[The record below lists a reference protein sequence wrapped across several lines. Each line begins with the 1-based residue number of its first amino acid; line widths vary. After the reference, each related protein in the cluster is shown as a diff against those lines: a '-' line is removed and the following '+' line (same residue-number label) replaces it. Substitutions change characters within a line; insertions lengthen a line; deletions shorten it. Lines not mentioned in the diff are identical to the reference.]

1 MTIINRTMP
10 LPSNV
15 EYVLSKLKE
24 NGYQAYV
31 VGGAVRDFLMGKT
44 PHDYDL
50 TSDALP
56 SQISDVFK
64 EFYQEHSGE
73 KHGTIRVIVDHKPI
87 EITTFRCDEGYTD
100 YRRPDNVEFV
110 KDVYIDSKRRDFSIN
125 AFYYSEGHIYDFHEG
140 LEDLNNKIIKTIGN
154 PSARFH
160 EDALRILRAIRFSA
174 KLGYE
179 IESKTKT
186 ALLDCKEELNLIA
199 KERILI
205 ELKEISSTS
214 NFFRNIK
221 EYFPIFK
228 LIIPCLDKIGNSIDD
243 IYNFDTKSY
252 GDYIASLSALFS
264 LREINNDFMPW
275 RLFIKM
281 DNESINAIKT
291 LIKLKD
297 INFNNSFD
305 DDYINGLILLSKPVD
320 INVFKNYLI
329 NLYNLKRFKNDDID
343 SILNRVDIL
352 SEGNTPYS
360 LKDLEIDG
368 NDLLKLGIE
377 KNQYFKEIL
386 NEVLLRCNQGD
397 LNNNNRNEEIE
408 FVKKWIRTNTN

>member
-1 MTIINRTMP
+1 MTILNRTMP
-10 LPSNV
+10 LPSSV

-64 EFYQEHSGE
+64 DFYQEHSGE
-73 KHGTIRVIVDHKPI
+73 KHGTIRVIIDHKPI

-140 LEDLNNKIIKTIGN
+140 LEDLNNKVIKTIGN

-264 LREINNDFMPW
+264 LREINNNFMPW

-397 LNNNNRNEEIE
+397 LNNNRNEEIE

>member
-10 LPSNV
+10 LPSSV
-15 EYVLSKLKE
+15 EYVLSRLKE

-64 EFYQEHSGE
+64 DFYQEHSGE

-140 LEDLNNKIIKTIGN
+140 LEDLNNKVIKTIGN
-154 PSARFH
+154 PSTRFH

-199 KERILI
+199 KERILT

-214 NFFRNIK
+214 NFFRDIK

-264 LREINNDFMPW
+264 LREINNDFMSW
-275 RLFIKM
+275 KLFIKM

-386 NEVLLRCNQGD
+386 IEVLLRCNQGD
-397 LNNNNRNEEIE
+397 LNNNRNEEIE

>member
-10 LPSNV
+10 LPSSV
-15 EYVLSKLKE
+15 EFVLSRLKE

-64 EFYQEHSGE
+64 DFYQEHSGE

-140 LEDLNNKIIKTIGN
+140 LEDLNNKVIKTIGN
-154 PSARFH
+154 PSTRFH

-199 KERILI
+199 KERILT

-214 NFFRNIK
+214 NFFRDIK

-386 NEVLLRCNQGD
+386 IEVLLRCNQGD
-397 LNNNNRNEEIE
+397 LNNNRNEEIE

>member
-1 MTIINRTMP
+1 MTILNRTMP
-10 LPSNV
+10 LPSSV

-64 EFYQEHSGE
+64 DFYQEHSGE
-73 KHGTIRVIVDHKPI
+73 KHGTIRVIIDHKPI

-140 LEDLNNKIIKTIGN
+140 LEDLNNKVIKTIGN
-154 PSARFH
+154 PSTRFH

-281 DNESINAIKT
+281 DNESINEIKT

-305 DDYINGLILLSKPVD
+305 NDYINGLILLSKPVD

-386 NEVLLRCNQGD
+386 NEVLLRCNQGN
-397 LNNNNRNEEIE
+397 LNNNRNEEIE

>member
-10 LPSNV
+10 LPSSV

-140 LEDLNNKIIKTIGN
+140 LEDLNNKVIKTIGN

-243 IYNFDTKSY
+243 IYNFDIKSY

-297 INFNNSFD
+297 INFNNPFD

-343 SILNRVDIL
+343 SILNRVNIL

-397 LNNNNRNEEIE
+397 LNNNRNEEIE

>member
-10 LPSNV
+10 LPSSV

-64 EFYQEHSGE
+64 DFYQEHSGE

-140 LEDLNNKIIKTIGN
+140 LEDLNNKVIKTIGN
-154 PSARFH
+154 PSTRFH

-199 KERILI
+199 KERILT

-214 NFFRNIK
+214 NFFRNVK

-343 SILNRVDIL
+343 SILNRVNIL

-397 LNNNNRNEEIE
+397 LNNNRNEEIE

>member
-10 LPSNV
+10 LPSSV

-64 EFYQEHSGE
+64 DFYQEHSGE

-125 AFYYSEGHIYDFHEG
+125 AFYYFEGHIYDFHEG
-140 LEDLNNKIIKTIGN
+140 LEDLNNKVIKTIGN
-154 PSARFH
+154 PSTRFH

-199 KERILI
+199 KERILT

-214 NFFRNIK
+214 NFFRNVK

-343 SILNRVDIL
+343 SVLNRVDIL

-397 LNNNNRNEEIE
+397 LNNNRNEEIE
-408 FVKKWIRTNTN
+408 FVKNWIRTNTN

>member
-10 LPSNV
+10 LPSSV

-50 TSDALP
+50 TSDALL

-64 EFYQEHSGE
+64 DFYQEHSGE

-87 EITTFRCDEGYTD
+87 EITTFRCDESYTD

-140 LEDLNNKIIKTIGN
+140 LEDLNNKVIKTIGN

-214 NFFRNIK
+214 NFFRDIK

-320 INVFKNYLI
+320 MNVFKNYLI
-329 NLYNLKRFKNDDID
+329 NLYNLKRFKKDDID

-397 LNNNNRNEEIE
+397 LNNNRNEEIE

>member
-10 LPSNV
+10 LPSSV

-24 NGYQAYV
+24 NRYQAYV

-64 EFYQEHSGE
+64 DFYQEHSGE
-73 KHGTIRVIVDHKPI
+73 KHGTIRVIIDHKPI

-140 LEDLNNKIIKTIGN
+140 LEDLNNKVIKTIGN

-243 IYNFDTKSY
+243 IYNFDIKSY

-397 LNNNNRNEEIE
+397 LNNNRNEEIE

>member
-10 LPSNV
+10 LPSSV

-31 VGGAVRDFLMGKT
+31 VGGAVRDFLMGKI

-64 EFYQEHSGE
+64 DFYQEHSGE
-73 KHGTIRVIVDHKPI
+73 KHGTIRVIIDHKPI

-140 LEDLNNKIIKTIGN
+140 LEDLNNKVIKTIGN

-214 NFFRNIK
+214 NFFRDIK

-386 NEVLLRCNQGD
+386 NEVLLRCNQGN
-397 LNNNNRNEEIE
+397 LNNNRNEEIE
-408 FVKKWIRTNTN
+408 FVTKWIRTNTN

>member
-10 LPSNV
+10 LPSSV

-64 EFYQEHSGE
+64 DFYQEHSGE

-125 AFYYSEGHIYDFHEG
+125 AFYYSEGHIYDFHKG

-154 PSARFH
+154 PFARFH

-199 KERILI
+199 KERILT

-214 NFFRNIK
+214 NFFRDIK

-368 NDLLKLGIE
+368 NDFLKLGIE

-397 LNNNNRNEEIE
+397 LNNNRNEEIE

>member
-10 LPSNV
+10 LPSSV

-64 EFYQEHSGE
+64 DFYQEHSGE
-73 KHGTIRVIVDHKPI
+73 KHGTIRVIIDHKPI

-140 LEDLNNKIIKTIGN
+140 LEDLNNKVIKTIGN

-214 NFFRNIK
+214 NFFKDIK

-297 INFNNSFD
+297 INFNNFFD

-397 LNNNNRNEEIE
+397 LNNNRNEEIE

>member
-1 MTIINRTMP
+1 MTILNRTMP
-10 LPSNV
+10 LPSSV

-64 EFYQEHSGE
+64 DFYQEHSGE
-73 KHGTIRVIVDHKPI
+73 KHGTIRVIIDHKPI

-140 LEDLNNKIIKTIGN
+140 LEDLNNKVIKTIGN

-228 LIIPCLDKIGNSIDD
+228 LIIPCLDKIDNSIDD

-264 LREINNDFMPW
+264 LREINNDFMLW

-343 SILNRVDIL
+343 SILNRVNIL

-397 LNNNNRNEEIE
+397 LNNNRNEEIE

>member
-10 LPSNV
+10 LPSSV

-64 EFYQEHSGE
+64 DFYQEHSGE
-73 KHGTIRVIVDHKPI
+73 KHGTIRVIIDHKPI

-140 LEDLNNKIIKTIGN
+140 LEDLNNKVIKTIGN
-154 PSARFH
+154 PSTRFH

-297 INFNNSFD
+297 INFNNFFD
-305 DDYINGLILLSKPVD
+305 DDYINGLILLSKSVD

-377 KNQYFKEIL
+377 KNQYFKDIL

-397 LNNNNRNEEIE
+397 LNNNRNEEIE

>member
-64 EFYQEHSGE
+64 DFYQEHSGE
-73 KHGTIRVIVDHKPI
+73 KHGTIRVIIDHKPI

-140 LEDLNNKIIKTIGN
+140 LEDLNNKVIKTIGN
-154 PSARFH
+154 PSTRFH

-199 KERILI
+199 KERILS

-352 SEGNTPYS
+352 FEGNTPYS

-397 LNNNNRNEEIE
+397 LNNNRNEEIE

>member
-1 MTIINRTMP
+1 MTITNRTMP
-10 LPSNV
+10 LPSSV

-64 EFYQEHSGE
+64 DFYQEHSGE

-140 LEDLNNKIIKTIGN
+140 LEDLNNKVIKTIGN
-154 PSARFH
+154 PSTRFH

-214 NFFRNIK
+214 NFFRNVK

-377 KNQYFKEIL
+377 KNQYFKEI
-386 NEVLLRCNQGD
+386 
-397 LNNNNRNEEIE
+397 
-408 FVKKWIRTNTN
+408 

>member
-10 LPSNV
+10 LPSSV

-64 EFYQEHSGE
+64 DFYQEHSGE

-110 KDVYIDSKRRDFSIN
+110 KDAYIDSKRRDFSIN

-140 LEDLNNKIIKTIGN
+140 LEDLNNRVIKTIGN
-154 PSARFH
+154 SSARFH

-214 NFFRNIK
+214 NFFRDIK

-320 INVFKNYLI
+320 MNVFKNYLI

-397 LNNNNRNEEIE
+397 LNNNRNEEIE
-408 FVKKWIRTNTN
+408 FVKKWIRNNTN

>member
-10 LPSNV
+10 LPSSV

-64 EFYQEHSGE
+64 DFYQEHSGE
-73 KHGTIRVIVDHKPI
+73 KHGTIRVIIDHKPI

-140 LEDLNNKIIKTIGN
+140 LEDLNNKVIKTIGN

-214 NFFRNIK
+214 NFFRDIK

-275 RLFIKM
+275 KLFIKM

-397 LNNNNRNEEIE
+397 LNNNRNEEIE

>member
-1 MTIINRTMP
+1 MTIINKTMP
-10 LPSNV
+10 LPSSV

-73 KHGTIRVIVDHKPI
+73 KHGTIRVIIDHKPI

-140 LEDLNNKIIKTIGN
+140 LEDLNNKVIKTIGN

-214 NFFRNIK
+214 NFFRDIK

-343 SILNRVDIL
+343 SILNRVNIL

-377 KNQYFKEIL
+377 MNQYFKEIL

-397 LNNNNRNEEIE
+397 LNNNRNEEIE

>member
-10 LPSNV
+10 LPSSV

-64 EFYQEHSGE
+64 DFYQEHSGE

-140 LEDLNNKIIKTIGN
+140 LEDLNNKVIKTIGN
-154 PSARFH
+154 PSTRFH

-199 KERILI
+199 KERILT

-264 LREINNDFMPW
+264 LREINNDFMSW
-275 RLFIKM
+275 KLFIKM

-297 INFNNSFD
+297 INFNNFFD

-343 SILNRVDIL
+343 SILNRMDIL

-397 LNNNNRNEEIE
+397 LNNNRNEEIE

>member
-10 LPSNV
+10 LPSSV

-56 SQISDVFK
+56 SQISVVFK
-64 EFYQEHSGE
+64 DFYQEHSGE

-125 AFYYSEGHIYDFHEG
+125 AFYYFEGHIYDFHEG
-140 LEDLNNKIIKTIGN
+140 LEDLNNKVIKTIGN
-154 PSARFH
+154 PSTRFH

-199 KERILI
+199 KE
-205 ELKEISSTS
+205 ISSTS
-214 NFFRNIK
+214 NFFRNVK

-243 IYNFDTKSY
+243 IYNFDIKSY

-397 LNNNNRNEEIE
+397 LNNNRNEEIE

>member
-10 LPSNV
+10 LPSSV

-64 EFYQEHSGE
+64 DFYQEHSGE
-73 KHGTIRVIVDHKPI
+73 KHGTIRVIIDHKPI

-140 LEDLNNKIIKTIGN
+140 LEDLNNKVIKTIGN
-154 PSARFH
+154 PSTRFH

-214 NFFRNIK
+214 NFFRDIK

-343 SILNRVDIL
+343 SILNRADIL

-397 LNNNNRNEEIE
+397 LNNNRNEEIE

>member
-10 LPSNV
+10 LPSSV

-64 EFYQEHSGE
+64 DFYQEHSGE
-73 KHGTIRVIVDHKPI
+73 KHGTIRVIIDHKPI

-110 KDVYIDSKRRDFSIN
+110 KDAYIDSKRRDFSIN

-140 LEDLNNKIIKTIGN
+140 LEDLNNKVIKTIGN

-214 NFFRNIK
+214 NFFIDIK

-397 LNNNNRNEEIE
+397 LNNNRNEEIE
-408 FVKKWIRTNTN
+408 FVKKWIRNNTN

>member
-73 KHGTIRVIVDHKPI
+73 KHGTIRVIIDHKPI

-140 LEDLNNKIIKTIGN
+140 LEDLNNKVIKTIGN

-243 IYNFDTKSY
+243 IYNFDIKSY

-352 SEGNTPYS
+352 FEGSTPYS

-397 LNNNNRNEEIE
+397 LNNNRNEEIE

>member
-1 MTIINRTMP
+1 MTVINRTMP
-10 LPSNV
+10 LPSSV

-64 EFYQEHSGE
+64 DFYQEHSGE

-140 LEDLNNKIIKTIGN
+140 LEDLNNKVIKTIGN
-154 PSARFH
+154 PSTRFH

-199 KERILI
+199 KERILT

-214 NFFRNIK
+214 NFFRNVK

-243 IYNFDTKSY
+243 IYNFDIKSY

-397 LNNNNRNEEIE
+397 LNNNRNEEIE
-408 FVKKWIRTNTN
+408 FVKNWIRTNTN

>member
-10 LPSNV
+10 LPFSV
-15 EYVLSKLKE
+15 EYVLSKLKG

-64 EFYQEHSGE
+64 DFYQEHSGE

-110 KDVYIDSKRRDFSIN
+110 KDAYIDSKRRDFSIN

-140 LEDLNNKIIKTIGN
+140 LEDLNNKVIKTIGN

-214 NFFRNIK
+214 NFFIDIK

-264 LREINNDFMPW
+264 LREINNGFMPW

-320 INVFKNYLI
+320 MNVFKNYLI

-377 KNQYFKEIL
+377 KNKYFKEIL

-397 LNNNNRNEEIE
+397 LNNNRNEEIE
-408 FVKKWIRTNTN
+408 FVKKWIRNNTN

>member
-10 LPSNV
+10 LPSSV

-64 EFYQEHSGE
+64 DFYQEHSGE
-73 KHGTIRVIVDHKPI
+73 KHGTIRVIIDHKPI

-140 LEDLNNKIIKTIGN
+140 LEDLNNKVIKTIGN

-264 LREINNDFMPW
+264 LHEINNDFMPW

-397 LNNNNRNEEIE
+397 LNNNRNEEIE

>member
-10 LPSNV
+10 LPSSV

-64 EFYQEHSGE
+64 DFYQEHSGE

-140 LEDLNNKIIKTIGN
+140 LEDLNNKVIKTIGN
-154 PSARFH
+154 PSTRFH

-174 KLGYE
+174 KLGYK

-199 KERILI
+199 KERILT

-214 NFFRNIK
+214 NFFRNVK

-397 LNNNNRNEEIE
+397 LNNNRNEEIE
-408 FVKKWIRTNTN
+408 FVKKWIRNNTN

>member
-10 LPSNV
+10 LPSSV

-64 EFYQEHSGE
+64 DFYQEHSGE
-73 KHGTIRVIVDHKPI
+73 KHGTIRVIIDHKPI

-140 LEDLNNKIIKTIGN
+140 LEDLNNKVIKTIGN
-154 PSARFH
+154 PSTRFH

-199 KERILI
+199 KERILT

-343 SILNRVDIL
+343 SVLNRVDIL

-397 LNNNNRNEEIE
+397 LKNNRNEEIE

>member
-10 LPSNV
+10 LPSSV

-64 EFYQEHSGE
+64 DFYQEHSGE
-73 KHGTIRVIVDHKPI
+73 KHGTIRVIIDHKPI

-140 LEDLNNKIIKTIGN
+140 LEDLNNKVIKTIGN

-221 EYFPIFK
+221 EYFSIFK

-264 LREINNDFMPW
+264 LREINDDFMPW

-297 INFNNSFD
+297 INFSNSFD

-329 NLYNLKRFKNDDID
+329 NLYNLKRLKNDDID
-343 SILNRVDIL
+343 SILNRVGIL

-397 LNNNNRNEEIE
+397 LNNNRNEEIE

>member
-10 LPSNV
+10 LPSSV
-15 EYVLSKLKE
+15 EYVLSRLKE
-24 NGYQAYV
+24 NGYQAYI

-64 EFYQEHSGE
+64 DFYQEHSGE

-140 LEDLNNKIIKTIGN
+140 LEDLNNKVIKTIGN
-154 PSARFH
+154 PSTRFH

-199 KERILI
+199 KERILT

-214 NFFRNIK
+214 NFFRDIK

-281 DNESINAIKT
+281 DNESINVIKT

-397 LNNNNRNEEIE
+397 LNNNRNEEIE

>member
-1 MTIINRTMP
+1 MTITNRTMP
-10 LPSNV
+10 LPSSV

-64 EFYQEHSGE
+64 DFYQEHSGE

-100 YRRPDNVEFV
+100 YRRPDHVEFV

-140 LEDLNNKIIKTIGN
+140 LEDLNNKVIKTIGN
-154 PSARFH
+154 PSTRFH

-214 NFFRNIK
+214 NFFRNVK

-228 LIIPCLDKIGNSIDD
+228 LIIPCLGKIGNSIDD
-243 IYNFDTKSY
+243 IYNFDTKSC

-297 INFNNSFD
+297 INFNNFFD

-329 NLYNLKRFKNDDID
+329 NLYNLKIFKNDDID

-352 SEGNTPYS
+352 SQGNTPYS

-397 LNNNNRNEEIE
+397 LNNNRNEEIE
-408 FVKKWIRTNTN
+408 FVKNWIRTNTN

>member
-10 LPSNV
+10 LPSSV

-64 EFYQEHSGE
+64 DFYQEHSGE
-73 KHGTIRVIVDHKPI
+73 KHGTIRVIIDHKPI

-140 LEDLNNKIIKTIGN
+140 LEDLNNKVIKTIGN
-154 PSARFH
+154 PSTRFH

-214 NFFRNIK
+214 NFFRDIK

-228 LIIPCLDKIGNSIDD
+228 IIIPCLDKIGNSIDD

-352 SEGNTPYS
+352 FEGSTPYS

-386 NEVLLRCNQGD
+386 NEVLLRCNQGN
-397 LNNNNRNEEIE
+397 LNNNRNEEIE

>member
-1 MTIINRTMP
+1 MTILNRTMP
-10 LPSNV
+10 LPSSV

-64 EFYQEHSGE
+64 DFYQEHSGE
-73 KHGTIRVIVDHKPI
+73 KHGTIRVIIDHKPI

-140 LEDLNNKIIKTIGN
+140 LEDLNNKVIKTIGN

-221 EYFPIFK
+221 EYFSIFK

-297 INFNNSFD
+297 INFNNFFD

-352 SEGNTPYS
+352 SKGNTPYS

-397 LNNNNRNEEIE
+397 LNNNRNEEIE

>member
-1 MTIINRTMP
+1 MTITNRTMP
-10 LPSNV
+10 LPSSV

-64 EFYQEHSGE
+64 DFYQEHSGE

-140 LEDLNNKIIKTIGN
+140 LEDLNNKVIKTIGN
-154 PSARFH
+154 PSTRFH

-214 NFFRNIK
+214 NFFRNVK

-397 LNNNNRNEEIE
+397 LNNNRNEEIE
-408 FVKKWIRTNTN
+408 FVKNWIRTNTN

>member
-10 LPSNV
+10 LPSSV

-64 EFYQEHSGE
+64 DFYQEHSGE
-73 KHGTIRVIVDHKPI
+73 KHGTIRVIIDHKLI

-140 LEDLNNKIIKTIGN
+140 LEDLNNKVIKTIGN
-154 PSARFH
+154 PSTRFH

-214 NFFRNIK
+214 NFFIDIK

-264 LREINNDFMPW
+264 LHEINNDFMPW

-320 INVFKNYLI
+320 MNVFKNYLI

-343 SILNRVDIL
+343 SILNRVGIL

-397 LNNNNRNEEIE
+397 LNNNRNEEIE
-408 FVKKWIRTNTN
+408 FVKKWIRNNTN

>member
-10 LPSNV
+10 LPSSV

-64 EFYQEHSGE
+64 DFYQEHSGE
-73 KHGTIRVIVDHKPI
+73 KHGTIRVIIDHKPI

-140 LEDLNNKIIKTIGN
+140 LEDLNNKVIKTIGN
-154 PSARFH
+154 PSTRFH

-179 IESKTKT
+179 IESRTKT

-214 NFFRNIK
+214 NFFKDIK

-397 LNNNNRNEEIE
+397 LNNNRNEEIE

>member
-1 MTIINRTMP
+1 MTILNRTMP
-10 LPSNV
+10 LPSSV

-64 EFYQEHSGE
+64 DFYQEHSGE

-140 LEDLNNKIIKTIGN
+140 LEDLNNKVIKTIGN

-186 ALLDCKEELNLIA
+186 ALLYCKEELNLIA

-205 ELKEISSTS
+205 ELKEISSAS

-228 LIIPCLDKIGNSIDD
+228 IIIPCLDKIGNSIDD

-343 SILNRVDIL
+343 SILNRVGIL

-397 LNNNNRNEEIE
+397 LNNNRNEEIE

>member
-1 MTIINRTMP
+1 MTVINRTMP
-10 LPSNV
+10 LPSSV

-64 EFYQEHSGE
+64 DFYQEHSGE
-73 KHGTIRVIVDHKPI
+73 KHGTIRVIIDHKPI

-140 LEDLNNKIIKTIGN
+140 LEDLNNKVIKTIGN
-154 PSARFH
+154 PSTRFH

-397 LNNNNRNEEIE
+397 LNNNRNEEIE

>member
-10 LPSNV
+10 LPSSV

-64 EFYQEHSGE
+64 DFYQEHSGE
-73 KHGTIRVIVDHKPI
+73 KHGTIRVIIDHKPI

-110 KDVYIDSKRRDFSIN
+110 KDAYIDSKRRDFSIN

-140 LEDLNNKIIKTIGN
+140 LKDLNNKVIKTIGN

-214 NFFRNIK
+214 NFFRDIK

-264 LREINNDFMPW
+264 LHEINNDFMPW

-320 INVFKNYLI
+320 MNVFKNYLI

-397 LNNNNRNEEIE
+397 LNNNRNEEIE
-408 FVKKWIRTNTN
+408 FVKKWIRNNTN